1 MVVAF
6 VSVLVLFHYKLLSN
20 ALALSIEHLLFVVS
34 FMIWMLFV
42 EKRNKDG
49 LLMQITHRNII
60 MMQISHKKTTS
71 QAKIHCNCHI
81 NLLVLSVFLLFRT
94 FINGIVGIRWGDV
107 HFVAWLAPSIVAA
120 GSILLWLASD
130 ASAR

>member
-34 FMIWMLFV
+34 FMVWMLFV

-49 LLMQITHRNII
+49 LLM
-60 MMQISHKKTTS
+60 
-71 QAKIHCNCHI
+71 
-81 NLLVLSVFLLFRT
+81 
-94 FINGIVGIRWGDV
+94 
-107 HFVAWLAPSIVAA
+107 
-120 GSILLWLASD
+120 
-130 ASAR
+130 

>member
-42 EKRNKDG
+42 EKTKQRRI
-49 LLMQITHRNII
+49 LMQISYKNNNNEPSKNTL
-60 MMQISHKKTTS
+60 QLLHKFTCPERLPPLQDFHKRDRWDPLGG
-71 QAKIHCNCHI
+71 CP
-81 NLLVLSVFLLFRT
+81 FR
-94 FINGIVGIRWGDV
+94 R
-107 HFVAWLAPSIVAA
+107 LACPK
-120 GSILLWLASD
+120 
-130 ASAR
+130 

>member
-42 EKRNKDG
+42 EKTKQRRI
-49 LLMQITHRNII
+49 LMQI
-60 MMQISHKKTTS
+60 SYKKTTTS
-71 QAKIHCNCHI
+71 QAKIHCNCYI

-94 FINGIVGIRWGDV
+94 FISETFSLSFSLKNLSNSSRYPSESV
-107 HFVAWLAPSIVAA
+107 HLSSIKWY
-120 GSILLWLASD
+120 SSYAS
-130 ASAR
+130 SRIS

>member
-49 LLMQITHRNII
+49 FSCKYHTKIT
-60 MMQISHKKTTS
+60 TTS
-71 QAKIHCNCHI
+71 QAKIHCNCYI

-107 HFVAWLAPSIVAA
+107 HFVAWLAPSKFAA
-120 GSILLWLASD
+120 GTILLWLASD
-130 ASAR
+130 TSAR